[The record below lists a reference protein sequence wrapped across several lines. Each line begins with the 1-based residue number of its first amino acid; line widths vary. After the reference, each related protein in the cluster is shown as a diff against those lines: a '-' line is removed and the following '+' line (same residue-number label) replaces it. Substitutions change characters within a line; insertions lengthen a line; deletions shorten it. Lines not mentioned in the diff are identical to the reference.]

1 MTVLKSNYKYRIP
14 YKKSLAKRV
23 LTKKQKWIYYPP
35 PPPEFFANKR
45 VSASPCQKCTS
56 LYTFGSEFRQCRNIA
71 FDKTSGIRAAFDKCS
86 TYHRYASAL
95 FSPNSLYLSRLFPK
109 KITDRMSVG
118 LSNSKFVQQI
128 DITNL
133 QFKNIQGCI
142 FLNVPPVNFFL
153 CLVLASPI
161 SKKNYYKKQTAQ
173 YMNTN
178 CGSALIYKPT
188 YPLKRLRRNVQVC
201 TPFEAFSLTFENSR
215 AARKRYRTYL
225 FQRGL

>member
-1 MTVLKSNYKYRIP
+1 MK
-14 YKKSLAKRV
+14 
-23 LTKKQKWIYYPP
+23 IYGI
-35 PPPEFFANKR
+35 
-45 VSASPCQKCTS
+45 STASPCQKCTS
-56 LYTFGSEFRQCRNIA
+56 LYTFGSEFRHCRNIA

-86 TYHRYASAL
+86 TYHRYTSAL
-95 FSPNSLYLSRLFPK
+95 FSPNSLYLNRLFPK

-142 FLNVPPVNFFL
+142 FLNVPAVNFFL

-161 SKKNYYKKQTAQ
+161 SKKDYYKEQTAQ
-173 YMNTN
+173 YIDTN

-225 FQRGL
+225 FQRMSFWIGTRQSKLGEEGSASGASRQTRSAGASSLP